1 MNTFSIYIIV
11 VVTSVFFIF
20 TSSSSSSS
28 RPTHE
33 DEPRYSIE
41 LLRDE
46 EKMIKAKVQR
56 DLRKMR
62 MERMG
67 LKSTVGKIS
76 KGKKKIK
83 RRKKRI
89 PGVRTLKVS
98 NKSEILTENEL
109 GVVKD
114 YRQATLS
121 EAAQTFNRKC
131 LELEALLK
139 EK

>member
-114 YRQATLS
+114 Y
-121 EAAQTFNRKC
+121 
-131 LELEALLK
+131 
-139 EK
+139 